1 MYGTIYRKRRTDNT
15 GMQIYQRLREK
26 NSVGT
31 ASYNQEVFP
40 MTDTD
45 KNKKKPDPDRIAFL
59 RSLPVEVKE
68 QITGDEAEAFM
79 FATEIPQS
87 LYEKIKD
94 YITED

>member
-1 MYGTIYRKRRTDNT
+1 
-15 GMQIYQRLREK
+15 
-26 NSVGT
+26 
-31 ASYNQEVFP
+31 

-45 KNKKKPDPDRIAFL
+45 KNTRKPDPDRVAFL

-94 YITED
+94 FITEEQGGKS

>member
-1 MYGTIYRKRRTDNT
+1 
-15 GMQIYQRLREK
+15 
-26 NSVGT
+26 
-31 ASYNQEVFP
+31 
-40 MTDTD
+40 MTDPD
-45 KNKKKPDPDRIAFL
+45 KTTRKPNPDRVAFL

-94 YITED
+94 YITEDEGEKG